1 MYIIPIS
8 EIFELD
14 LGVNKLEKYVING
27 GKPLFGDIVISGA
40 KNVAVAM
47 IPACLLSD
55 EPCIIENVPFIR
67 DVDLMI
73 KILKELGAEVDFID
87 ASTLRIDS
95 RKVTTTSCSAE
106 YSSKMRASYYL
117 LGALISKYGS
127 AEISLPGGCDLG
139 PRPMDQHIKGFEAL
153 GASIQIKGGR
163 VIANAEHLTGDSVFL
178 DIVSVGATINIML
191 AAVKAKG
198 LTVIENA
205 AKEPHIVDLANFLNS
220 MGANIKGAGTDIIK
234 IKGVDHLK
242 GSRYQIIPDQ
252 IEAGTYMIMAA
263 ATKGDILIKNVIPK
277 HMEPITAKLEE
288 MGIGIQELGDSIHVF
303 YQGTLKKANVKTLP
317 YPGFPTDMQ
326 PLITTLLALAEGTS
340 TVTESIWDS
349 RFKYVEE
356 LKKMGANITVNGS
369 TAIIEGVRELTGA
382 PVYATDLR
390 AGAAML
396 VAGVVAKGTTE
407 IMDIYHID
415 RGYEKVIEKIA
426 GVGGDIKR
434 IVEE

>member
-1 MYIIPIS
+1 MIT
-8 EIFELD
+8 
-14 LGVNKLEKYVING
+14 G

-47 IPACLLSD
+47 IPACILSD
-55 EPCIIENVPFIR
+55 EPCVIENVPFIR
-67 DVDLMI
+67 DVELMI
-73 KILKELGAEVDFID
+73 KILRELGAEVDFIEPT
-87 ASTLRIDS
+87 TLRIDS
-95 RKVTTTSCSAE
+95 TKLHTTSCAAE
-106 YSSKMRASYYL
+106 YTSKMRASYYL
-117 LGALISKYGS
+117 LGALVSKYGS

-139 PRPMDQHIKGFEAL
+139 PRPMDQHIKGFQAL
-153 GASIQIKGGR
+153 GADMKIKGGR
-163 VIANAEHLTGDSVFL
+163 VLASAEHLNGNSVFL

-234 IKGVDHLK
+234 IKGVEYLK

-263 ATKGDILIKNVIPK
+263 ASKGDLMIKNVIPK

-288 MGIGIQELGDSIHVF
+288 MGVGIEELGDSIRVF
-303 YQGTLKKANVKTLP
+303 YQGVLKKANVKTLP

-326 PLITTLLALAEGTS
+326 PLITTLLALADGTS
-340 TVTESIWDS
+340 TVTESIWDN

-356 LKKMGANITVNGS
+356 LKKMGANITVNS
-369 TAIIEGVRELTGA
+369 TTAIVEGVPELSGA
-382 PVYATDLR
+382 PVFATDLR

-396 VAGVVAKGTTE
+396 VAGVAAKGTTE

-415 RGYEKVIEKIA
+415 RGYENVIEKIS
-426 GVGGDIKR
+426 GVGGTIQR

>member
-1 MYIIPIS
+1 M
-8 EIFELD
+8 
-14 LGVNKLEKYVING
+14 EKYVITG
-27 GKPLFGDIVISGA
+27 GKPLFGDVVISGA
-40 KNVAVAM
+40 KNVAVAI
-47 IPACLLSD
+47 IPACLLAD
-55 EPCIIENVPFIR
+55 EPCIIENVPMIR
-67 DVDLMI
+67 DVELMI
-73 KILKELGAEVDFID
+73 EILKELGAEVSFLD

-95 RKVTTTSCSAE
+95 TKVTTTSCSAE
-106 YSSKMRASYYL
+106 YTSKMRASYYL

-127 AEISLPGGCDLG
+127 AEISLPGGCNLG

-153 GASIQIKGGR
+153 GAAIKIKGGR
-163 VIANAEHLTGDSVFL
+163 VIAAAEHLNGNSVFL
-178 DIVSVGATINIML
+178 DIVSVGATINTML

-198 LTVIENA
+198 VTTIENA

-220 MGANIKGAGTDIIK
+220 MGASIKGAGTDVIK
-234 IKGVDHLK
+234 IKGVDRLK

-263 ATKGDILIKNVIPK
+263 ASKGDVLVKNVIPR

-288 MGIGIQELGDSIHVF
+288 MGLGVEELGDAIHVF
-303 YQGTLKKANVKTLP
+303 YKGVLKKANVKTLP

-326 PLITTLLALAEGTS
+326 PLITTLLALADGTS

-356 LKKMGANITVNGS
+356 LQKMGANITVNGT
-369 TAIIEGVRELTGA
+369 TAIVEGVEEFSGA

-396 VAGVVAKGTTE
+396 VAGVVAKGTTK

-415 RGYEKVIEKIA
+415 RGYEKVIEKISRL
-426 GVGGDIKR
+426 GGSIQR
-434 IVEE
+434 VEED

>member
-1 MYIIPIS
+1 M
-8 EIFELD
+8 
-14 LGVNKLEKYVING
+14 EKYVING

-47 IPACLLSD
+47 IPACILAD

-67 DVDLMI
+67 DVELMI
-73 KILKELGAEVDFID
+73 KILRELGAEIDFIEPT
-87 ASTLRIDS
+87 TLRIDS
-95 RKVTTTSCSAE
+95 TKLHTTSCSAE
-106 YSSKMRASYYL
+106 YTSKMRASYYL
-117 LGALISKYGS
+117 LGALVSKYGS

-139 PRPMDQHIKGFEAL
+139 PRPMDQHIKGFQAL
-153 GASIQIKGGR
+153 GADMKIRGGR
-163 VIANAEHLTGDSVFL
+163 VLASAEQLSVDSVFL

-198 LTVIENA
+198 ITVIENA

-234 IKGVDHLK
+234 IKGVDRLK

-263 ATKGDILIKNVIPK
+263 ASKGDLMIKNVIPK

-288 MGIGIQELGDSIHVF
+288 MGVGIEELGDSIHVF
-303 YQGTLKKANVKTLP
+303 YKGLLKKANVKTLP

-326 PLITTLLALAEGTS
+326 PLITTLLALADGTS
-340 TVTESIWDS
+340 TVTESIWDN

-356 LKKMGANITVNGS
+356 LKKMGANITVNS
-369 TAIIEGVRELTGA
+369 TTAIVEGVNELSGA
-382 PVYATDLR
+382 PVFATDLR

-396 VAGVVAKGTTE
+396 VAGVAAKGTTE

-415 RGYEKVIEKIA
+415 RGYENVIEKIS
-426 GVGGDIKR
+426 GVGGTIKR
-434 IVEE
+434 TVEE

>member
-1 MYIIPIS
+1 M
-8 EIFELD
+8 
-14 LGVNKLEKYVING
+14 EKYVING

-47 IPACLLSD
+47 IPACILAD

-67 DVDLMI
+67 DVELMI
-73 KILKELGAEVDFID
+73 KILRELGAEIDFIEPT
-87 ASTLRIDS
+87 TLRIDS
-95 RKVTTTSCSAE
+95 TKLHTTSCSAE
-106 YSSKMRASYYL
+106 YTSKMRASYYL
-117 LGALISKYGS
+117 LGALVSKYGS

-139 PRPMDQHIKGFEAL
+139 PRPMDQHIKGFQAL
-153 GASIQIKGGR
+153 GADMKIRGGR
-163 VIANAEHLTGDSVFL
+163 VLASAEQLSGDSVFL

-198 LTVIENA
+198 ITVIENA

-234 IKGVDHLK
+234 IKGVDRLK

-263 ATKGDILIKNVIPK
+263 ASKGDLMIKNVIPK

-288 MGIGIQELGDSIHVF
+288 MGVGIEELGDSIHVF
-303 YQGTLKKANVKTLP
+303 YKGLLKKANVKTLP

-326 PLITTLLALAEGTS
+326 PLITTLLALADGTS
-340 TVTESIWDS
+340 TVTESIWDN

-356 LKKMGANITVNGS
+356 LKKMGANITVNS
-369 TAIIEGVRELTGA
+369 TTAIVEGVNELSGA
-382 PVYATDLR
+382 PVFATDLR

-396 VAGVVAKGTTE
+396 VAGVAAKGTTE

-415 RGYEKVIEKIA
+415 RGYENVIEKIS
-426 GVGGDIKR
+426 GVGGTIKR
-434 IVEE
+434 TVEE